1 MRNKWKEIVISLHLL
16 AILLIA
22 VSAARAGQF
31 RVVGPGGGGAMFHPT
46 ISPHDSREVLVAC
59 DMTGSYIS
67 HDGGHSWRMFNLRGA
82 VRFFAFDPQHPHVIY
97 AATTG
102 LWRSTN
108 DGDSWN
114 LIWPKPATIQGI
126 RMNTDHADE
135 TFLSSANPAGEI
147 IALAIDPSDSQAL
160 WVGAI
165 NEGKAALFSSKDGG
179 DNWKKERELSEVP
192 RRLWIDP
199 DSDRETRDIYIASDN
214 GFTLRNHGIWVERP
228 APAGFHF

>member
-1 MRNKWKEIVISLHLL
+1 MSKRNINKQIVMTLV
-16 AILLIA
+16 LIA
-22 VSAARAGQF
+22 VICTTALMAYADNF
-31 RVVGPGGGGAMFHPT
+31 TVVGPGGGGAMYHAT

-135 TFLSSANPAGEI
+135 TFLSSANPVGEI
-147 IALAIDPSDSQAL
+147 TALAIDPSDSQAL

-165 NEGKAALFSSKDGG
+165 NEGKAALFS
-179 DNWKKERELSEVP
+179 
-192 RRLWIDP
+192 
-199 DSDRETRDIYIASDN
+199 
-214 GFTLRNHGIWVERP
+214 
-228 APAGFHF
+228 